1 MLLVK
6 EAKMW
11 CHPFT
16 SVEVLIVPSCYQFS
30 TLNLVF
36 KTFFIS
42 YAVLSDPSKLPVI
55 PQINLN
61 LNFLLTE
68 GVCLYFSP
76 YHDIHR
82 K

>member
-1 MLLVK
+1 MLLVD

-16 SVEVLIVPSCYQFS
+16 SLEILIIPSYQFS
-30 TLNLVF
+30 TLYLAF

-55 PQINLN
+55 PQIKLN
-61 LNFLLTE
+61 LNFLLPG
-68 GVCLYFSP
+68 GVCLYFFP